1 MTGAASVLV
10 FIVLMKNISQAHK
23 NTIVEFYPGVFQGI
37 VFILREAI
45 VKECDS

>member
-1 MTGAASVLV
+1 MIGAACVLV
-10 FIVLMKNISQAHK
+10 FIVLMKNISQAHI
-23 NTIVEFYPGVFQGI
+23 NTIVEFHPRVFQGI